1 MEQKRVVFSRQEM
14 YEMNK
19 KILEERGVKLEDI
32 AEIAYR
38 QQAKYNPNLDMKD
51 CLESVKKIIS
61 YRDNFHL
68 ILLGVE
74 IDKLAEQGKLSSPIQ
89 DILKA
94 DLGMFGID
102 ELFGL
107 SIAQKYGV
115 IGQTN
120 FGDIDVNKP
129 GIVRELN
136 EHGKSGCAQ
145 CHTFLDDI
153 VGAIAAAASTRVA
166 QIISENSAMKD
177 AESEE

>member
-68 ILLGVE
+68 ILFSFS
-74 IDKLAEQGKLSSPIQ
+74 D
-89 DILKA
+89 
-94 DLGMFGID
+94 
-102 ELFGL
+102 
-107 SIAQKYGV
+107 
-115 IGQTN
+115 TN
-120 FGDIDVNKP
+120 VACDHDV
-129 GIVRELN
+129 
-136 EHGKSGCAQ
+136 SC
-145 CHTFLDDI
+145 
-153 VGAIAAAASTRVA
+153 RV
-166 QIISENSAMKD
+166 Q
-177 AESEE
+177 